1 MRSHQPGPQ
10 SKASQSLGVNSAWL
24 LDPAAHPHCGTW
36 YMSAPGNRK
45 TSGLAWRSERDT
57 GGLSRVRDTVVAM
70 SGRITMTAMNMSTS
84 GNPR

>member
-1 MRSHQPGPQ
+1 
-10 SKASQSLGVNSAWL
+10 
-24 LDPAAHPHCGTW
+24 
-36 YMSAPGNRK
+36 MSAPGNRK